1 MHYTIMIILI
11 NKFKLIT
18 ATCKG
23 AKRKK
28 KVMMMTMMIIKRK
41 EINRKEKSTKY
52 RNTFGTR

>member
-1 MHYTIMIILI
+1 MIILI

-28 KVMMMTMMIIKRK
+28 KVMMMDDDDNKK
-41 EINRKEKSTKY
+41 EGN
-52 RNTFGTR
+52 

>member
-1 MHYTIMIILI
+1 MIILI
-11 NKFKLIT
+11 SKFKLIT

-28 KVMMMTMMIIKRK
+28 KVMMMMMMIKRK
-41 EINRKEKSTKY
+41 EINRKEKSTKH

>member
-1 MHYTIMIILI
+1 MIILI

-41 EINRKEKSTKY
+41 EINRKEKSTKH